1 MTDVLMRKDYVE
13 KIKKLADLKDQGILT
28 EEEFA
33 SEKKKVFNEKSKAEE
48 DEQNISYIEATTWL
62 KRWVIPSWGG
72 KGGMMSR
79 EAIGYRL
86 THPSFKV
93 LTLLILIVTSKSCL

>member
-1 MTDVLMRKDYVE
+1 MDWQN

-62 KRWVIPSWGG
+62 ERWVIPSWGG
-72 KGGMMSR
+72 KGGMMTF
-79 EAIGYRL
+79 EAWRYRM
-86 THPSFKV
+86 THPSLKV
-93 LTLLILIVTSKSCL
+93 VTLLLCILACRTCLY

>member
-1 MTDVLMRKDYVE
+1 MDWQT
-13 KIKKLADLKDQGILT
+13 KIKKLADLKDQGILI

-62 KRWVIPSWGG
+62 ERWVIPSWGG

-79 EAIGYRL
+79 EEIGYRL
-86 THPSFKV
+86 THPSFIV
-93 LTLLILIVTSKSCL
+93 LSLLILIVTSKSCL

>member
-1 MTDVLMRKDYVE
+1 MDWQT

-62 KRWVIPSWGG
+62 ERWVIPSWFG
-72 KGGMMSR
+72 KGGMMTF
-79 EAIGYRL
+79 EAWRYRM
-86 THPSFKV
+86 TQPSLKV
-93 LTLLILIVTSKSCL
+93 VILLILIVTSKTCVGEL